1 MRLRE
6 EMPELTGATKW
17 LNSNPIRKRDLIGK
31 KPSFIH
37 FWSVSC
43 GTCKKV
49 MPKINRFREEYNNQ
63 LNVISVHMPRM
74 DEDLDINLIRT
85 TASKHGIKQPIFV
98 DNDQTLTDAFHIKIV
113 PAYFVFDTE
122 GRLRHYHSG
131 DGGMRL
137 LHKRVNRL
145 LGYTNK

>member
-6 EMPELTGATKW
+6 QMPELAGATKW
-17 LNSNPIRKRDLIGK
+17 LNSNPIKKRDLIGK

-43 GTCKKV
+43 DTCKRA
-49 MPKINRFREEYNNQ
+49 MPKVNRFRDEYNEQ
-63 LNVISVHMPRM
+63 LNIIAVHMPRM
-74 DEDLDINLIRT
+74 KEDLDIELIQT
-85 TASKHGIKQPIFV
+85 TATEHDITQPVFV
-98 DNDQTLTDAFHIKIV
+98 DNDQTLSDAFHIKIV
-113 PAYFVFDTE
+113 PAYYLFDTE

-145 LGYTNK
+145 LGHTKN